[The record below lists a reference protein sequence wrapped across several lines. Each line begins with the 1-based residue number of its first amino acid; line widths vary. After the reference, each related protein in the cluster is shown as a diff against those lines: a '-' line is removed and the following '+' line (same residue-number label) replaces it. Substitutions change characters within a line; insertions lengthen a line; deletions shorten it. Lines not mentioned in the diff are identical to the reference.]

1 LQIPNERKGIVDLYD
16 VSDDWIPIYDRS
28 DLGGFYMAIGTSG
41 NQFKNAPVVG
51 HVMAELIDKVEH
63 GHDHDNEPIKVK
75 ARYTGVDLDMAFY
88 SRLRE
93 INPDSSFSVN
103 G

>member
-1 LQIPNERKGIVDLYD
+1 
-16 VSDDWIPIYDRS
+16 
-28 DLGGFYMAIGTSG
+28 MAIGTSG
-41 NQFKNAPVVG
+41 NQFKNAPVAG

-63 GHDHDNEPIKVK
+63 GHDHDADPLKVK
-75 ARYTGVDLDMAFY
+75 AAYTGVDLDMAFY

-93 INPDSSFSVN
+93 INPNSSFSVN